1 MRSMSEWQI
10 LITHRVCAHY
20 ERKKNDDSNWNGWV
34 FIYGSSVYSGGN
46 LQMSIIT
53 STWTPSTPT
62 WTPSTPMWTPSV
74 EPLEVELPSVPD
86 YEEEE

>member
-1 MRSMSEWQI
+1 MRLMSEWQT

-34 FIYGSSVYSGGN
+34 FIHGSSVYSGGN
-46 LQMSIIT
+46 LQMSII
-53 STWTPSTPT
+53 
-62 WTPSTPMWTPSV
+62 TPMWTPSV